1 MGELLMKKNLPNVF
15 ANKKIGLIKNNEE
28 MYYSKEGKK
37 LDTSLIIDDNFKEI
51 LIRKKINDL
60 FNSKDFVYKVNALI
74 TTKDGDK
81 NVTLIAKGKDSL
93 LTYNNE
99 KILIKDIIDIKKA

>member
-1 MGELLMKKNLPNVF
+1 MKKNLPNVF
-15 ANKKIGLIKNNEE
+15 ANKKIGLVKNNEE
-28 MYYSKEGKK
+28 MYYSKEEKK

-74 TTKDGDK
+74 TTKEGDK
-81 NVTLIAKGKDSL
+81 NVTLIAKVKDSL

>member
-1 MGELLMKKNLPNVF
+1 MKKNLPNVF
-15 ANKKIGLIKNNEE
+15 ANKKIGLVKNNEE
-28 MYYSKEGKK
+28 MYYSKEEKK

-74 TTKDGDK
+74 TTKEGDK
-81 NVTLIAKGKDSL
+81 NVTLIATGKDSL